1 MCGQPNSLTSF
12 YFVCCKRICFVRV
25 FISLM
30 ALYIYFS
37 SSSVVVVFFFRSIF
51 IKFSWYLVSLLVL
64 CLVTL
69 ILQSLQLLLVVVL
82 LLVVLRS
89 MYSFCS
95 HYFCSCH
102 SVIHSLDHKCVPF
115 DISAFQFSNIFDH
128 VS

>member
-30 ALYIYFS
+30 AYIYIFFLLLRLL
-37 SSSVVVVFFFRSIF
+37 FFFRSIF